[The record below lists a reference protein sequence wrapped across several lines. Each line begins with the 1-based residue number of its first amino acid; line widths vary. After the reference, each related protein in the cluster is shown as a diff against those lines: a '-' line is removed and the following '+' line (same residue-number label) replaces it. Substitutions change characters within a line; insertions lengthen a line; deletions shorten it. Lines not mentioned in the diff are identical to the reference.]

1 MATIKYNHWEKTR
14 LKRRAMWLFGVA
26 IITLQTSFLASCT
39 DSFHTLDNEQPDWL
53 GENIYDYLEN
63 RGDCNYYVRLIDDC
77 GLTEVMQRTGSNTLF
92 FTSDAAFDQYF
103 NENKAKGSGPTS
115 YEEMSQTEKE
125 MMISL
130 GRISNAQLI
139 ERLCKGDVKGT
150 VLRRATYFGIT
161 DTVPMY
167 RKESLMEMFPGNNY
181 FAQLPSDTIHM
192 LSDASATT
200 LIQFFP
206 RVLSDLNITDADVKF
221 ITKGSA
227 TATTPSLYGNKIIQQ
242 DITCKNGYLH
252 ELEGLIT
259 PPETMAGY
267 IRHNSELSQFAKLM
281 NRFAVPII
289 YQQNPLIYTLRY
301 FNEHPENSGIR
312 GTNIVGSLKVDAAGN
327 DKSNACL
334 YFDPGWNAYQSK
346 ATQTNSTEAPYQE
359 DMGVMFVPTNEAMQ
373 KYFSEQGDGADI
385 WKSFNGDWNNVPD
398 NIVADVVKNH
408 QKYSL
413 LASLP
418 HDFSIMKDEAGY
430 EMNISESDIV
440 DKYVARNGVVYVI
453 NKVLPPLDY
462 RSVMGPA
469 KVDQNNQ
476 IFNIAMNDTHTQ
488 FMYYLRSLLSR
499 YQFFITPDAY
509 MKNYID
515 PVSMFKSQAEHAYW
529 DFFISTNG
537 EIQAVARN
545 IETGD
550 SIALIRDT
558 KQINNR
564 MEDIMRSHTLV
575 VNSNEEF
582 RQAIADGQEYFVT
595 MGYMPLHIK
604 GAAAGSVV
612 SGIATGNNTT
622 IADASEKTNGVTY
635 IVDGILQNTLTSTYQ
650 NLNQSTNSSV
660 VNSGSPFSEFL
671 RLCNACGIFSNQ
683 ATSSIIPADPYITFL
698 QQYDYTIYVPTN
710 EQLLAAQKS
719 HYIPTPEELAHL
731 YELSADGQESHI
743 DSLYQLAVDK
753 LRRFIRYH
761 IQDNSVFIKGKK
773 QQDYEYLTETINDE
787 TRLFYPLFVT
797 NTGNSITIRDNQGNT
812 ATVSNEEGR
821 YNLIGRDLKFN
832 NASGSATKYD
842 IKNSTTIESYTCTVV
857 HQIDRPLWFEQ
868 PSSQWHTDLY
878 NDLDKYLGN

>member
-1 MATIKYNHWEKTR
+1 MGTIKTNRGK
-14 LKRRAMWLFGVA
+14 KNNFKKKMKWLLCIVF
-26 IITLQTSFLASCT
+26 TTFCFSFYVSCT
-39 DSFHTLDNEQPDWL
+39 DEFHTLENEQPDWL
-53 GENIYDYLEN
+53 GENIYDYLVN
-63 RGDCNYYVRLIDDC
+63 RGDCSYYVRLIDDC

-92 FTSDAAFDQYF
+92 FTSDVAFEQYF
-103 NENKAKGSGPTS
+103 NENKEKGSGPTS

-139 ERLCKGDVKGT
+139 ERLCKGDIKGT

-167 RKESLMEMFPGNNY
+167 RKESLMEMFPNNKY
-181 FAQLPSDTIHM
+181 FAELPSDTISM
-192 LSDASATT
+192 LSDASTTT

-206 RVLSDLNITDADVKF
+206 RVLSDLKITDADVKF
-221 ITKGSA
+221 ITNGKAS
-227 TATTPSLYGNKIIQQ
+227 ATTPSLYGNKIIQQ

-267 IRHNSELSQFAKLM
+267 IRQNSELSQFAKLM

-289 YQQNPLIYTLRY
+289 YQQNPLVYTLRY
-301 FNEHPENSGIR
+301 FNEHPENSSLR
-312 GTNIVGSLKVDAAGN
+312 RTNIVGSLKVDAAGN

-346 ATQTNSTEAPYQE
+346 ATLTNSTEAPYQE

-373 KYFSEQGDGADI
+373 EYFSEQGDGADI

-418 HDFSIMKDEAGY
+418 HDFPIMKDEAGY

-440 DKYVARNGVVYVI
+440 DKYIARNGVVYVI

-469 KVDQNNQ
+469 KVDQSNK

-488 FMYYLRSLLSR
+488 FMYYLRSLLSC

-515 PVSMFKSQAEHAYW
+515 PVSMFKSKAEHAYW

-545 IETGD
+545 VETGD
-550 SIALIRDT
+550 SITLIRDT

-582 RQAIADGQEYFVT
+582 RQAIVDGQEYFVT
-595 MGYMPLHIK
+595 MGYMPLRIK
-604 GAAAGSVV
+604 GATAGSIV
-612 SGIATGNNTT
+612 SGIATDNITT

-635 IVDGILQNTLTSTYQ
+635 IVDGILQNTITSTYQ
-650 NLNQSTNSSV
+650 NLNQSSNSTV
-660 VNSGSPFSEFL
+660 INSDSPFSEFL

-710 EQLLAAQKS
+710 EQLLSAQKN
-719 HYIPTPEELAHL
+719 HYIPTPEELATL
-731 YELSADGQESHI
+731 YELSADGQESYI

-761 IQDNSVFIKGKK
+761 IQDNSVFVKGKK
-773 QQDYEYLTETINDE
+773 QQDYEYLTETINDK
-787 TRLFYPLFVT
+787 TRLFYPLFVS
-797 NTGNSITIRDNQGNT
+797 NTGNSITVRDYQGSI

-832 NASGSATKYD
+832 NASGSSTKYD

-868 PSSQWHTDLY
+868 PSNQWHTDLY
-878 NDLDKYLGN
+878 NALDKYLGN